1 LIDTAS
7 IEHDRAHILPPSI
20 TRIDPIPG
28 RDRMSDT
35 FVGDELA
42 SQPDSWRAAAALLPS
57 VADVLPRAGERVAVV
72 GCGTSWFIAMSYAV
86 AREQAGL
93 GVTDAFA
100 GSEYPIG
107 REYDVVVTISRSGTT
122 TEIIDLLRTL
132 DTQRTVLITAV
143 PDSPAATYADDTVA
157 MPFADERSVVQT
169 RFATSTLALLRAS
182 LGDDVEALALQAER
196 ALALPIED
204 LLDAEQVSFV
214 GRGPAV
220 GLTFEAALKTRE
232 AAQFWAES
240 YPAMDYRHG
249 PIAIAQ
255 PGRLVWS
262 LGAAPDGLAD
272 EVAATGATFVAHDL
286 DPIAGLVVVHRFA
299 VALAARKGLDPDHPR
314 SLTRSVI
321 LT

>member
-1 LIDTAS
+1 
-7 IEHDRAHILPPSI
+7 
-20 TRIDPIPG
+20 
-28 RDRMSDT
+28 MSDT

-42 SQPDSWRAAAALLPS
+42 SQPASWRSAAALLPS
-57 VADVLPRAGERVAVV
+57 FTDVLPQPGERVAVI

-86 AREQAGL
+86 ARESAGL
-93 GVTDAFA
+93 GQTDAFA
-100 GSEYPIG
+100 GSEYPAD
-107 REYDVVVTISRSGTT
+107 RQYDRVVTISRSGTT

-132 DTQRTVLITAV
+132 PDQRTVLVTAV
-143 PDSPAATYADDTVA
+143 PDSPAAADADDVVA
-157 MPFADERSVVQT
+157 LPFADERSVVQT
-169 RFATSTLALLRAS
+169 RFATTALALLRAS
-182 LGDDVEALALQAER
+182 LGEDVEALAVQAET
-196 ALALPIED
+196 ALTLPIDD
-204 LLDAEQVSFV
+204 LLDAEQVTFV

-262 LGAAPDGLAD
+262 LGPVPDGLAD
-272 EVAATGATFVAHDL
+272 EVAATGARLVHHDL
-286 DPIAGLVVVHRFA
+286 DPLAGLVVVHRFA
-299 VALAARKGLDPDHPR
+299 VALAERRGLDPDHPR

>member
-1 LIDTAS
+1 MT
-7 IEHDRAHILPPSI
+7 
-20 TRIDPIPG
+20 
-28 RDRMSDT
+28 DT
-35 FVGDELA
+35 FVSEELA
-42 SQPDSWRAAAALLPS
+42 SQPETWRAAAALLPTFVDS
-57 VADVLPRAGERVAVV
+57 LPQPGERVAVV

-100 GSEYPIG
+100 GSEYPAG
-107 REYDVVVTISRSGTT
+107 RDYDRVVTISRSGTT
-122 TEIIDLLRTL
+122 TEIVSLLAAL
-132 DTQRTVLITAV
+132 PTQRTVLITAV
-143 PDSPAATYADDTVA
+143 ADSPAAAEADDVVA
-157 MPFADERSVVQT
+157 LPFADERSVVQT
-169 RFATSTLALLRAS
+169 RFATTTLALLRAS
-182 LGDDVEALALQAER
+182 IGDDVDALAAQAET
-196 ALALPIED
+196 ALTLPIED

-214 GRGPAV
+214 GRGAAV

-262 LGAAPDGLAD
+262 LGASPEGLED
-272 EVAATGATFVAHDL
+272 EVAATGARFVRHEL

-299 VALAARKGLDPDHPR
+299 VALAERRGLDPDHPR